1 MGPRSRG
8 ADAEGFRKADAARL
22 LKEIKLAQ
30 PLPQH
35 HCARQ
40 PIKHRTFL
48 VDDAIIGTQY
58 FYCLPGDRHKD
69 KMSFLL
75 RNTINC
81 RAVLGQLIS
90 LQTHKSVRHS
100 RLPQLNKTIHQM
112 KGLNISILFLC
123 HSCVR
128 HSAGSQL
135 IHKDCRPKLQ
145 KSDKRVCAPSVHF

>member
-1 MGPRSRG
+1 MGSCSRG
-8 ADAEGFRKADAARL
+8 ANAEGFRKTDAVCL

-35 HCARQ
+35 HFARQ

-48 VDDAIIGTQY
+48 VDYAIIGTLY

-69 KMSFLL
+69 KMSFLF

-81 RAVLGQLIS
+81 RAVLVQLIS
-90 LQTHKSVRHS
+90 LQTHKSVPHS
-100 RLPQLNKTIHQM
+100 RLPQLNKKIHQM
-112 KGLNISILFLC
+112 KIKGLNISILFLC
-123 HSCVR
+123 HSCVC

-145 KSDKRVCAPSVHF
+145 V